1 MEEIDIEI
9 CLKKINK
16 NCKNIYIYKKK
27 TTVKQRNYHYKKFIF
42 YF

>member
-9 CLKKINK
+9 CLIKVNK
-16 NCKNIYIYKKK
+16 NCKNIYIYKK